1 MPSIKNRNSATNKN
15 DINIKVIV
23 GDVVKKRK
31 PRRRAAPSGGSGPPA
46 PQQSVTNNIMP
57 SSQPTTQATSYND
70 PPSMPPP
77 PLPRSGASMMNRP
90 YDVVDA
96 GVGTV
101 GEDAPEGLR
110 SNFEAYQENRER
122 YFMSLQQEMEDLAG
136 TEFTDLTV
144 APSEAEADGSIQHGA
159 QGEPPQWH
167 ANDSYLMPEE
177 DTEVIDS
184 SSNGAQ
190 LPHRSAAFALPPT
203 QTPLA
208 LPAPTEELEEPTPS
222 ALPGPSRGRKR
233 SSAEADLIQYER
245 NLRSNMMRDGWLEG
259 SERATAPR
267 RREYESWVASGK
279 PKHVKPSWWK

>member
-1 MPSIKNRNSATNKN
+1 
-15 DINIKVIV
+15 
-23 GDVVKKRK
+23 
-31 PRRRAAPSGGSGPPA
+31 
-46 PQQSVTNNIMP
+46 
-57 SSQPTTQATSYND
+57 
-70 PPSMPPP
+70 
-77 PLPRSGASMMNRP
+77 MMNRP

>member
-1 MPSIKNRNSATNKN
+1 MPSIKNSATNKN

-46 PQQSVTNNIMP
+46 PPPSVINNIMP

-70 PPSMPPP
+70 PPPPP
-77 PLPRSGASMMNRP
+77 PLLRSGASMMNRP

-110 SNFEAYQENRER
+110 SNFEAYQATRER
-122 YFMSLQQEMEDLAG
+122 YFMSLQEQMEDLAG

-144 APSEAEADGSIQHGA
+144 APSEADGSIQHGA
-159 QGEPPQWH
+159 QGSPPQWQV
-167 ANDSYLMPEE
+167 NDSYLMPDE

-184 SSNGAQ
+184 SATPEA
-190 LPHRSAAFALPPT
+190 LPHRSGAFALPPT
-203 QTPLA
+203 QAPLA
-208 LPAPTEELEEPTPS
+208 LPPTEETEEPTPS

-233 SSAEADLIQYER
+233 TSAEANLIQYER
-245 NLRSNMMRDGWLEG
+245 AVRSNMVRDGWLEG

-267 RREYESWVASGK
+267 RQEYEAWVASGK
-279 PKHVKPSWWK
+279 LKHVKPSWWKK